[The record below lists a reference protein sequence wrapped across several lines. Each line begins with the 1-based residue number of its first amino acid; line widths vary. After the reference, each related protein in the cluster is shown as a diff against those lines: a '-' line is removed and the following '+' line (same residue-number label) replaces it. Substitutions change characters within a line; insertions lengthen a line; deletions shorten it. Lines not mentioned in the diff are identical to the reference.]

1 MYCYFRYLSAQCLLG
16 YFDKLGVLDTG
27 KTLEYLGIVGQ
38 EDMLELNIVVAAIN
52 DHISNLVCYDKY
64 SVYAAIT
71 ALLCDEIII
80 TQHSAGNL
88 SLERDR
94 LTEEMQV
101 CDVNECQYLLIPL
114 LADNGRAHVEKLL
127 INK

>member
-1 MYCYFRYLSAQCLLG
+1 M
-16 YFDKLGVLDTG
+16 LD
-27 KTLEYLGIVGQ
+27 
-38 EDMLELNIVVAAIN
+38 LNIVVAAIN

-80 TQHSAGNL
+80 SQQSAGNL

-101 CDVNECQYLLIPL
+101 CDVNECQLSSYPLIS
-114 LADNGRAHVEKLL
+114 R
-127 INK
+127 